1 MAWARPRRTADDG
14 SQSAATKIRPKG
26 MAAKRAPQVAAPL
39 ERRSEGRSLQAPRS
53 TGSTGSSA
61 SQVQE
66 KSPQQATDATAE
78 ALFGQN
84 PFHGVECL
92 SGAAASVEARASPI
106 TPLAWQEEDTLLEE
120 KSLSPIGASSSP
132 KAQSPASPPTL
143 ACSHIYRQSPLAEP
157 REGSAVKQIAD
168 IVADAEA
175 QILRRMEGWTSDGI
189 VNQLATGTVSDLR
202 LSSAIAGDCMK
213 LKGTVEE
220 LKTKMAHLAEENLR
234 LRNELFKRDDGNRTP
249 RTPDT
254 QTAMLQMMQQQ
265 LQQQQQLIQLL
276 GSSHASLAAAAGV
289 VTTPRGTQAAPAPVP
304 LQTMAMPAMAAP
316 AVVVRPPE
324 AMQVRPTVASRCATP
339 RGLVPQ
345 HGDGHVVRS
354 SLLRASSVPAPLRG
368 VAGTAGPYMTQVPV
382 PAQRT
387 GSVTAL
393 QRPRQAAPKSLNAWV
408 RETQVNGLSRP
419 APWTFRQPVAAVT
432 PLSQEHV
439 PLPARPSL
447 PFRSF
452 EALGAARTTL

>member
-1 MAWARPRRTADDG
+1 
-14 SQSAATKIRPKG
+14 
-26 MAAKRAPQVAAPL
+26 MAAKRAPQVAL
-39 ERRSEGRSLQAPRS
+39 ERRSEGRSLQAQAPRS
-53 TGSTGSSA
+53 TGSTESSA
-61 SQVQE
+61 SQ
-66 KSPQQATDATAE
+66 

-92 SGAAASVEARASPI
+92 SGAAASVEVVEARASPT

-120 KSLSPIGASSSP
+120 KSLSPIGATSSP
-132 KAQSPASPPTL
+132 KAFQSPVSPPTL
-143 ACSHIYRQSPLAEP
+143 ACSHIYRQSPLTEP

-175 QILRRMEGWTSDGI
+175 QILRRMEGWTSDGM

-276 GSSHASLAAAAGV
+276 GSSQASLAAVAGV
-289 VTTPRGTQAAPAPVP
+289 VTTPRGTQAAPAM
-304 LQTMAMPAMAAP
+304 LPAMAATPAAP

-324 AMQVRPTVASRCATP
+324 TVQVRPVVVSRCATP
-339 RGLVPQ
+339 RGPLV
-345 HGDGHVVRS
+345 HGDGQVLRRS
-354 SLLRASSVPAPLRG
+354 SGWTGGSLHDTGASSS
-368 VAGTAGPYMTQVPV
+368 TAGWISDSATASAAGCAKVIERLG
-382 PAQRT
+382 QRNA
-387 GSVTAL
+387 GERLVQASPMDL
-393 QRPRQAAPKSLNAWV
+393 QTVCPSHPKPRPRLGEAIL
-408 RETQVNGLSRP
+408 
-419 APWTFRQPVAAVT
+419 AVQK
-432 PLSQEHV
+432 L
-439 PLPARPSL
+439 
-447 PFRSF
+447 
-452 EALGAARTTL
+452 

>member
-1 MAWARPRRTADDG
+1 
-14 SQSAATKIRPKG
+14 
-26 MAAKRAPQVAAPL
+26 MAAKVLRRLGPKEWPQRERRRLLWKDEVKVAPSRLRPQGPQVRRNPVL
-39 ERRSEGRSLQAPRS
+39 RRRSHRNKPERMPPLRRFL
-53 TGSTGSSA
+53 
-61 SQVQE
+61 
-66 KSPQQATDATAE
+66 D
-78 ALFGQN
+78 N

-92 SGAAASVEARASPI
+92 SGAAASVEVVEARASPT

-120 KSLSPIGASSSP
+120 KSLSPIGATSSP
-132 KAQSPASPPTL
+132 KAFQSPVSPPTL
-143 ACSHIYRQSPLAEP
+143 ACSHIYRQSPLTEP

-175 QILRRMEGWTSDGI
+175 QILRRMEGWTSDGM

-276 GSSHASLAAAAGV
+276 GSSQASLAAVAGV
-289 VTTPRGTQAAPAPVP
+289 VTTPRGTQAAPAM
-304 LQTMAMPAMAAP
+304 LPAMAATPAAP

-324 AMQVRPTVASRCATP
+324 TVQVRPVVVSRSFGTWGWASPSQFAPGELCP
-339 RGLVPQ
+339 RSPT
-345 HGDGHVVRS
+345 RS
-354 SLLRASSVPAPLRG
+354 SGWTGGSLHDTGASSS
-368 VAGTAGPYMTQVPV
+368 TAGWISDSATASAAGCAKVIERLG
-382 PAQRT
+382 QRNA
-387 GSVTAL
+387 GERLVQASPMDL
-393 QRPRQAAPKSLNAWV
+393 QTVCPSHPKPRPRLGEAIL
-408 RETQVNGLSRP
+408 
-419 APWTFRQPVAAVT
+419 AVQK
-432 PLSQEHV
+432 L
-439 PLPARPSL
+439 
-447 PFRSF
+447 
-452 EALGAARTTL
+452 